1 MEYEVKLNPEGIK
14 KLRESKSWTQEHL
27 ANAAGVSLRTIQR
40 MEADGSS
47 SAESRLAVA
56 AALGVPVENI
66 NLTPEPGFIPGS
78 SELRRI
84 EMGTRW
90 GYAGLAVGT
99 LASAAGII
107 GGSSTPEQA
116 SVALGILGA
125 VAGVVGATIG
135 VLSHRFSRRTRNA

>member
-1 MEYEVKLNPEGIK
+1 MEDEVKINPEGIK

-27 ANAAGVSLRTIQR
+27 ASVAGVSLRTIQR

-66 NLTPEPGFIPGS
+66 NLALEVGYIAFS

-84 EMGTRW
+84 EVGARW

-99 LASAAGII
+99 LASAAGILS
-107 GGSSTPEQA
+107 GSSTPEQA
-116 SVALGILGA
+116 NTALGILGA
-125 VAGVVGATIG
+125 IAVVAAGAIG
-135 VLSHRFSRRTRNA
+135 VLSQRFAKRARNA